1 MDIWI
6 QTLVDLAVL
15 MEVLVF
21 KTNKQTCYNN
31 LKYKKVKKWQK
42 NTHLI

>member
-6 QTLVDLAVL
+6 LALVDLAVL
-15 MEVLVF
+15 TEVLVF
-21 KTNKQTCYNN
+21 KTNKQKCYNN

-42 NTHLI
+42 NTRLT